1 LRARQRGGLSYADL
15 IAIAGDFNVSTQAL
29 LWRMLNL
36 RLLPREQ
43 VHALLDDPEL
53 HRQDVAMRRGQWW
66 WSPPPLPERYVRLS
80 FLAWQQGHLARAR
93 LAEYLETDL
102 AELDDF
108 LASYGLREPEPSAEE
123 AVDLSLTADLSCLPL
138 EADEWP
144 VTVPNVGCRM
154 RTSSFTTLAFA
165 LAPGATSPS
174 PGSVSPG
181 KRWRRHRAERRE
193 RIRQVGGVP
202 FSSEALHW
210 PVAQQETSWRIPLQN
225 I

>member
-144 VTVPNVGCRM
+144 VAVPN
-154 RTSSFTTLAFA
+154 A
-165 LAPGATSPS
+165 
-174 PGSVSPG
+174 
-181 KRWRRHRAERRE
+181 
-193 RIRQVGGVP
+193 
-202 FSSEALHW
+202 
-210 PVAQQETSWRIPLQN
+210 
-225 I
+225 